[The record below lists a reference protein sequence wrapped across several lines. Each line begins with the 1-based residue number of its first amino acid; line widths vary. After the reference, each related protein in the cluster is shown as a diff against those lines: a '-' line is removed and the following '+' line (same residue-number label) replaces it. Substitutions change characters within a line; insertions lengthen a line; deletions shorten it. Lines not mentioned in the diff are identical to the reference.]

1 VDRPDLSFEK
11 AETYEEM
18 GLLREAIR
26 EYQRVLSEESL
37 KCRATRRIAT
47 CLIGLKLS
55 AQAEKVLLQS
65 LLSLN
70 VPIRDRLHIYS
81 DLAELYLRQG
91 RVELALERFLQI
103 RTEDDSFSPDLSK
116 RIEELMQRTRSPIL
130 EFSRATAP
138 MHVKDVE
145 NVDSDKTPNFPTDRS
160 ATTYSDTRRR
170 ALRVKVSITVQ
181 YSFNQDT
188 WATGYSTDLS
198 TSGMFILTYEPI
210 PVGSVVFLKFSLP
223 GCIGEDTMEI
233 IGLAVRQDARLL
245 EIDRVLGMGIQ
256 FVSIDEHQENRL
268 KSLVDELVVK
278 EEDRVL
284 SLESRIRFH
293 CDLCGRILT
302 ATESS
307 SGKLLK
313 CLCGGTIPVPFLRL
327 TPTQD
332 NPLRGLVLAGCR
344 IDGVMGKGSA
354 ATVYK
359 AHHLALDVP
368 VAIKILHPEEKRSHT
383 PMAQRFLKEARVI
396 ARIKHPNIVAV
407 MNAGEEQGYSFIVMQ
422 LVIGGSLANVL
433 QKEGKVSTNPSIR
446 LALDVCGALRAAH
459 EHGIVHGDV
468 KPANILVTSGGTAML
483 VDFGLV
489 RDLKTDRKQK
499 TSGKAM
505 GTPLY
510 IAPEQAMSSQ
520 ALDARAD
527 IYSLGATLYHILA
540 GRPPFQGSTV
550 KEVLRKHIKEAPVPL
565 KELCPEVPE
574 ALSDIVCKAMRKEP
588 EERFQSVEAL
598 TQELLRVCRAK
609 AVEEFRPLLKS
620 QKMAKPHSS
629 V

>member
-1 VDRPDLSFEK
+1 
-11 AETYEEM
+11 
-18 GLLREAIR
+18 
-26 EYQRVLSEESL
+26 
-37 KCRATRRIAT
+37 
-47 CLIGLKLS
+47 
-55 AQAEKVLLQS
+55 
-65 LLSLN
+65 
-70 VPIRDRLHIYS
+70 
-81 DLAELYLRQG
+81 
-91 RVELALERFLQI
+91 
-103 RTEDDSFSPDLSK
+103 
-116 RIEELMQRTRSPIL
+116 
-130 EFSRATAP
+130 
-138 MHVKDVE
+138 
-145 NVDSDKTPNFPTDRS
+145 
-160 ATTYSDTRRR
+160 
-170 ALRVKVSITVQ
+170 
-181 YSFNQDT
+181 
-188 WATGYSTDLS
+188 
-198 TSGMFILTYEPI
+198 
-210 PVGSVVFLKFSLP
+210 
-223 GCIGEDTMEI
+223 
-233 IGLAVRQDARLL
+233 
-245 EIDRVLGMGIQ
+245 
-256 FVSIDEHQENRL
+256 
-268 KSLVDELVVK
+268 
-278 EEDRVL
+278 
-284 SLESRIRFH
+284 
-293 CDLCGRILT
+293 
-302 ATESS
+302 
-307 SGKLLK
+307 
-313 CLCGGTIPVPFLRL
+313 
-327 TPTQD
+327 
-332 NPLRGLVLAGCR
+332 
-344 IDGVMGKGSA
+344 MGKGSA

-396 ARIKHPNIVAV
+396 ARIKHPHIVAV

-422 LVIGGSLANVL
+422 LVVGGSLANVL
-433 QKEGKVSTNPSIR
+433 QKEGKVSANGSIR

-565 KELCPEVPE
+565 KELCPEVSE

-620 QKMAKPHSS
+620 QKMAKPQSS